1 MPSSEKSEELG
12 RAIGRRIVNVAS
24 IEPSQYLSRL
34 SPEEAVA
41 ELRIHVEHLN
51 EELQRHEQVFIRDE
65 LDMEE
70 AIEEMRR
77 LILEIELVK
86 HSIAYFLVRSD
97 FRPWDP
103 SKRAAHCDRPHRS
116 ESRSLCPITGI
127 ATTEIS
133 LVRASVR

>member
-1 MPSSEKSEELG
+1 MGDKLYEIIHDLELK
-12 RAIGRRIVNVAS
+12 VAR
-24 IEPSQYLSRL
+24 IEPSEYLLML

-70 AIEEMRR
+70 TIEEMRR

-86 HSIAYFLVRSD
+86 HSIAYFLVRRD
-97 FRPWDP
+97 FGPWD
-103 SKRAAHCDRPHRS
+103 SKNGSTLRSAA
-116 ESRSLCPITGI
+116 
-127 ATTEIS
+127 
-133 LVRASVR
+133 